1 MHHRIATLTVAMA
14 LLAGCAGSGS
24 SGDEAR
30 FAEGREAYQAGDFGE
45 AFERLIVEAEAGNPD
60 AQYTIGY
67 MYFEGQG
74 VSRDEDRALRWI
86 QRAAENGSRQA
97 VTALGE
103 LAGMGSSRPG
113 VSDEPATTPEPQ
125 ADEDAPRLTP
135 DSDAMER
142 EIRDELPAELTDDQ

>member
-1 MHHRIATLTVAMA
+1 MHHGIATLAVAIT

-24 SGDEAR
+24 PGDDAR
-30 FAEGREAYQAGDFGE
+30 FAEGREAYQAGNYGE

-74 VSRDEDRALRWI
+74 VSRDEDRALEWI
-86 QRAAENGSRQA
+86 RRAAENGSRRA

-103 LAGMGSSRPG
+103 LAGMGSRRPG
-113 VSDEPATTPEPQ
+113 VSDEPAPEPQ
-125 ADEDAPRLTP
+125 ADEGAPRLTP
-135 DSDAMER
+135 DSDDMER
-142 EIRDELPAELTDDQ
+142 QIRDELPAEFTDDQ

>member
-1 MHHRIATLTVAMA
+1 MDHRIATLTVVIA
-14 LLAGCAGSGS
+14 LLVGCAGSGS
-24 SGDEAR
+24 PGDDAR
-30 FAEGREAYQAGDFGE
+30 FAEGREAYQAGDYGE

-74 VSRDEDRALRWI
+74 VSRDEERALRWI

-103 LAGMGSSRPG
+103 LAGMGSNRRG
-113 VSDEPATTPEPQ
+113 DSDEPASTPEPQ
-125 ADEDAPRLTP
+125 AGEGAPRLTP
-135 DSDAMER
+135 DSDDMER
-142 EIRDELPAELTDDQ
+142 QIRDELPAELNDDQ